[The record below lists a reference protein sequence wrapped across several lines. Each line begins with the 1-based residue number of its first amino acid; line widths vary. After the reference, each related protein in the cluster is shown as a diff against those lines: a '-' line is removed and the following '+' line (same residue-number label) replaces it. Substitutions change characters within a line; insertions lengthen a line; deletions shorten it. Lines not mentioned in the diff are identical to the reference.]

1 MTGQQGDL
9 ALLNDPIAQTL
20 LQSTIPARLAY
31 SWTDGTP
38 RVVPIW
44 FHWTGEEFVLGSP
57 PGAPKLKALAANSAA
72 ALTIDENAWPP
83 KVLLVRGSATVQLL
97 EDLRGCPARRGTSAA
112 APCDQ
117 AAASSFVGVTSV
129 AIV

>member
-1 MTGQQGDL
+1 MAGCQGDL
-9 ALLNDPIAQTL
+9 ALLNDPIAQPL

-57 PGAPKLKALAANSAA
+57 PGAPKLKALASEGPTGPWVSIGPAA
-72 ALTIDENAWPP
+72 GRRQLG
-83 KVLLVRGSATVQLL
+83 VR
-97 EDLRGCPARRGTSAA
+97 RRGY
-112 APCDQ
+112 PLLR
-117 AAASSFVGVTSV
+117 
-129 AIV
+129 